1 MEQLENS
8 FFLREHSLIESTE
21 DGGDT
26 TPDYDPVVSI
36 LNEMIM
42 TEFQVESH
50 DFAMM
55 VDRELRRRL
64 KTPARGVD
72 QAGFFVLNKVF
83 TPSVLIEAAFI
94 SNKTEEKL
102 LKDKK
107 YQKAVAKGIY
117 SAIKR
122 FKAKYESN

>member
-1 MEQLENS
+1 
-8 FFLREHSLIESTE
+8 
-21 DGGDT
+21 
-26 TPDYDPVVSI
+26 
-36 LNEMIM
+36 M

-55 VDRELRRRL
+55 VERELRRRL
-64 KTPARGVD
+64 KNPSRGVD

-102 LKDKK
+102 LRDSNFHKD
-107 YQKAVAKGIY
+107 VAEGIY
-117 SAIKR
+117 QAIKR
-122 FKAKYESN
+122 FKAKYELAAKQ